1 MAARLSAML
10 AIVTR
15 TSALLLM
22 GAALG
27 LAANALRRDGVS
39 LRGYSP
45 PASCQGGHEG
55 QPAVEVLPPDRA
67 VQLCGDRG
75 VLVADTRPPQRF
87 AEGHISDAVHLPCA
101 APSADATTVIAHLH
115 DRHTLI
121 VYGDS
126 TAEARPVAEDL
137 RRRIGRAD
145 LRVIVLDG
153 GFPAWSQAGLA
164 CSSGPCPECK
174 QPK

>member
-1 MAARLSAML
+1 ML
-10 AIVTR
+10 ALTPILGR
-15 TSALLLM
+15 MSALLLM

-27 LAANALRRDGVS
+27 LAGNALRRDGVS

-45 PASCQGGHEG
+45 PMSCQEAHAG
-55 QPAVEVLPPDRA
+55 QPAVEILPPEQA

-75 VLVADTRPPQRF
+75 VLVADARPPQRF
-87 AEGHISDAVHLPCA
+87 AEGHVSDAVHLPCA
-101 APSADATTVIAHLH
+101 APSADATTVVAHLR
-115 DRHTLI
+115 DKHTLI

-126 TAEARPVAEDL
+126 TEEARPVAEDL

-145 LRVIVLDG
+145 LRVIVLAG
-153 GFPAWSQAGLA
+153 GFPAWSKAGLA